1 MVTEEAVGLD
11 ERGMAEELDK
21 QLERALLAASLEA
34 QAKGMINTAEGFRSL
49 RDYVMQTRT
58 IILDRIKEYGIITMR
73 EEQQKQLL
81 AMVASA
87 MVEKAIKDTHDRTTQ
102 QQQAFWNT
110 KTAKI
115 SAVSG
120 VAMVVLTALASIY
133 TAFVGTSH
141 PIVHP

>member
-1 MVTEEAVGLD
+1 
-11 ERGMAEELDK
+11 MAEELDR
-21 QLERALLAASLEA
+21 QLERALLQASLEC
-34 QAKGMINTAEGFRSL
+34 QQRGLIKTSDGFRNL

-58 IILDRIKEYGIITMR
+58 IVLDRIREYGIITMR

-81 AMVASA
+81 SMVASA
-87 MVEKAIKDTHDRTTQ
+87 MVEKAIKDTQDRVTH

-110 KTAKI
+110 RTAKI

-120 VAMVVLTALASIY
+120 VVMVVLTALASAY